1 MQATPLPQADT
12 PATRWGLVMSG
23 LLTVGVSFGLID
35 AAQVYLRSSMLGRSY
50 SWSMAL
56 LDANHPYAGWS
67 LRFDIQVLKVE
78 AASPE
83 DVEGAEAT
91 VVPDFLRAVAAHD
104 VHTEQRGRKH

>member
-56 LDANHPYAGWS
+56 LDAMPNWILLALLAPAVIAMAGTCRLDRPPREEVFGCCTSRSVSAW
-67 LRFDIQVLKVE
+67 
-78 AASPE
+78 
-83 DVEGAEAT
+83 T
-91 VVPDFLRAVAAHD
+91 VRRP
-104 VHTEQRGRKH
+104 GCP